1 MVYMLTDKEQKARAL
16 KVSSLY
22 LTPLKQSPKA
32 LASRIETYKWM
43 PTLKAATLFSIPLFC
58 ANTLYNFYF
67 LGTYT
72 NVTDI
77 QAASILFIV
86 LLFGLFG
93 LFVICFRASFAM
105 LYNTYSRGG
114 TIFWLVFVT
123 TFTLVPFIRVL
134 TTGSAGQGILE
145 LLVRCSIFA
154 LSCTLLTGLIF
165 VSITKIVLQLT
176 NQK

>member
-32 LASRIETYKWM
+32 LASRM